1 MEGQGLRD
9 RTDDFAARNAVVY
22 GASFDT
28 PAENRAFAED
38 QEYPFL
44 LLSADRA
51 VGEAW
56 DVARPADDR
65 FANFPRR
72 FSYLIDPAGIV
83 RRAYD
88 VTDVAA
94 HADTVL
100 ADLDRLGP

>member
-1 MEGQGLRD
+1 VEGQGLRD
-9 RTDDFAARNAVVY
+9 RSDDFEARNAVVF

-51 VGEAW
+51 TGEAW

-65 FANFPRR
+65 YADFARR
-72 FSYLIDPAGIV
+72 YSYLIDPAGII

-88 VTDVAA
+88 VTDVAG
-94 HADTVL
+94 HAAAVL

>member
-9 RTDDFAARNAVVY
+9 RFDDFTARNAVVF

-28 PAENRAFAED
+28 PEENRAFADD

-44 LLSADRA
+44 LLSADRTIGA
-51 VGEAW
+51 MW

-65 FANFPRR
+65 FADFARR
-72 FSYLIDPAGIV
+72 YSYLIDPAGTI

-88 VTDVAA
+88 VTDVAG
-94 HADTVL
+94 HADAVL
-100 ADLDRLGP
+100 ADLDRLAP

>member
-9 RTDDFAARNAVVY
+9 RLDDFTARNAVVF

-28 PAENRAFAED
+28 PEENRAFAQD

-44 LLSADRA
+44 LLSADRST
-51 VGEAW
+51 GEAW

-72 FSYLIDPAGIV
+72 YSYLVDPEGIV
-83 RRAYD
+83 RHAYD
-88 VTDVAA
+88 VTDVAT
-94 HADTVL
+94 HADAVL
-100 ADLDRLGP
+100 ADLDRLTP